1 MGIVLSSG
9 ASLLLVIS
17 VLQHNN
23 PRKNFREISSET
35 EESHSFFQIIV
46 WNKRVAAEDLRA
58 GFFIKKKSKFKMK
71 IQSRVGTRGWNDAQ
85 SKGFITEG

>member
-1 MGIVLSSG
+1 MNTS
-9 ASLLLVIS
+9 A
-17 VLQHNN
+17 
-23 PRKNFREISSET
+23 
-35 EESHSFFQIIV
+35 HSQI
-46 WNKRVAAEDLRA
+46 KEYDLRA

>member
-1 MGIVLSSG
+1 MMRCNFKQKKHNKNNNNNNNNNTESG
-9 ASLLLVIS
+9 SG
-17 VLQHNN
+17 
-23 PRKNFREISSET
+23 KN
-35 EESHSFFQIIV
+35 QILTF
-46 WNKRVAAEDLRA
+46 NKRVAADEDLRA